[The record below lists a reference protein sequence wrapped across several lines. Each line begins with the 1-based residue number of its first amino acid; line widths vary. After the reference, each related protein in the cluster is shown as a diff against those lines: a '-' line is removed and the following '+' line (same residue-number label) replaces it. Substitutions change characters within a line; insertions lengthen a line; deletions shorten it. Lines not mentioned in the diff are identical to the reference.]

1 MREKLNGLVFSTISM
16 LGRCLE
22 FVEGCCSCGFV
33 QVDEMRVLGG
43 FYSEFFMLVG
53 SNFNL
58 I

>member
-1 MREKLNGLVFSTISM
+1 MGWYFQLFSTIFM

-22 FVEGCCSCGFV
+22 LIEGCCSCGFV
-33 QVDEMRVLGG
+33 QVHEMRVLGG
-43 FYSEFFMLVG
+43 FYWEFFMLVG